1 MPETPTPE
9 ISEKPQRFSFRKW
22 ADAYTAHHQEGYA
35 SVLNKKPGWFS
46 ALLFRFFFRNI
57 DTGPE
62 LKKMTQGLPEDAILL
77 YVTPRRSNLEFLFS
91 FFRYQK
97 LGMPAPRIGL
107 DYRVFAFQP
116 LRRTL
121 RIFFAHILYFLR
133 HFRLPDPYANGF
145 YQNRLL
151 EGHTGFFSLSS
162 KKGFERR
169 FLQSRTDPIAYLI
182 EMQKTC
188 ERPIHILP
196 QILFYGIDP
205 HRDTPSFMDILFG
218 SAEEPGKIRR
228 FFTLIRKNT
237 RKVFVEF
244 SEPFSLQDFLLK
256 PEHQFLSTENQA
268 LQVRRELQ
276 KIFTL
281 HRQSI
286 TGPVLKKRA
295 ELIESILTSEKVQR
309 ILEEEVAESG
319 KSLHSVRKK
328 AKDYLDEIAA
338 NYSMGWIRLYD
349 MVLTW
354 MLKNIFEGI
363 SVDQEG
369 LNRVKQAAKKGPL
382 ILVPCHK
389 SHLDYLILSYLFHH
403 NKMPCPHVAAGKN
416 LSFWPLGVIFRGGGA
431 FFLRRTFKGD
441 RLYARIF
448 SSYVEKI
455 LSEGFN
461 IEFFIEGGRS
471 RTGKLLSPKMG
482 LLSQTLNAYGKGVS
496 PDLSIVPISI
506 GYDRVLEEKSYLH
519 ELSGGEKKPE
529 SMGQL
534 VKARKSLKVRYG
546 KVYVNFDKPI
556 SLNRYFDEKNIQAAD
571 MDRETHQEVCTELAF
586 RCIHAINQVS
596 VATPYGVVAGAL
608 LNIFQPTIPYSRL
621 AEVMEAY
628 LSYLNRMGVRM
639 ADTLQIN
646 PDYALRQVADAF
658 VQRGFVDAGS
668 QEGAE
673 ELRIVLNEGKRPI
686 LDYYKNNVI
695 AFFIPAAYTSLAI
708 LEQDA
713 LQFTSADLH
722 LTYAELTDFF
732 SDEFFKDPHRSAE
745 TLVRKNLKA
754 FIDDAILVPHPTL
767 PDTYNVT
774 AAGLRKL
781 KLFSAFLL
789 TYLES
794 YWVVLNFFMRYPAG
808 TVEPK
813 NRLKKIQSMGQRMSK
828 RGEINRI
835 ESLSG
840 VNYKNGLAYF
850 LRVGLEGSE
859 DKEAIAGHA
868 DRIQH
873 YINLIVT

>member
-1 MPETPTPE
+1 MAH
-9 ISEKPQRFSFRKW
+9 EKEPYS
-22 ADAYTAHHQEGYA
+22 
-35 SVLNKKPGWFS
+35 SVLNAKPGWFTRQI
-46 ALLFRFFFRNI
+46 FRFFFRNI
-57 DTGPE
+57 ATDAE
-62 LKKMTQGLPEDAILL
+62 LQKTVQTLPENAILL
-77 YVTPRRSNLEFLFS
+77 YATPRYSILEFLFS
-91 FFRYQK
+91 GFRYK
-97 LGMPAPRIGL
+97 ALGIPAPRIGL
-107 DYRVFAFQP
+107 DYRIFAFQP
-116 LRRTL
+116 IGRTL
-121 RIFFAHILYFLR
+121 RIFMAHTLWFLR
-133 HFRLPDPYANGF
+133 HFRIPNPYDLGF
-145 YQNRLL
+145 YRDRLMA
-151 EGHTGFFSLSS
+151 GHAGFLYLSS

-169 FLQSRTDPIAYLI
+169 FLKSRKDAFAFLL
-182 EMQKTC
+182 EMQKNC
-188 ERPIHILP
+188 DRPIYILP
-196 QILFYGIDP
+196 QILFFGINP
-205 HRDTPSFMDILFG
+205 HRDTPSLMDILFG

-228 FFTLIRKNT
+228 ILTLTGKNNH
-237 RKVFVEF
+237 KVFMEF
-244 SEPFSLQDFLLK
+244 SDPICLRDFLSRTDIL
-256 PEHQFLSTENQA
+256 PLPTENQA
-268 LQVRRELQ
+268 LQLRREIQ
-276 KIFTL
+276 NIFTL

-295 ELIESILTSEKVQR
+295 ELIEAILTSEKVEE
-309 ILEEEVAESG
+309 ILKEEVRESG
-319 KSLHSVRKK
+319 KSLQAVRRK

-338 NYSMGWIRLYD
+338 NYSMSWIKIYD
-349 MVLTW
+349 LVLTW
-354 MLKNIFEGI
+354 MLKNIFDGI

-369 LNRVKQAAKKGPL
+369 LARIKQAAKKGPL

-403 NKMPCPHVAAGKN
+403 NKMPCPHIAAGKN
-416 LSFWPLGVIFRGGGA
+416 LSFWPLGTIFRGGGA

-448 SSYVEKI
+448 SAYVEKL

-482 LLSQTLNAYGKGVS
+482 LLSQTLGAYGHGVA

-556 SLNRYFDEKNIQAAD
+556 SLNRYFSENGLRPAD
-571 MDRETHQEVCTELAF
+571 LDKETHQEVCTDLAF
-586 RCIHAINQVS
+586 RCIHGINQVS
-596 VATPYGVVAGAL
+596 VATPYGIVAGAL
-608 LNIFQPTIPYSRL
+608 LNVFQPTIPYPRL
-621 AEVMEAY
+621 SEVMEGY
-628 LSYLNRMGVRM
+628 LAYLNRMDVRM

-646 PDYALRQVADAF
+646 PDYALKQVTDAF
-658 VQRGFVDAGS
+658 IQRGFVDAG
-668 QEGAE
+668 QDAGED
-673 ELRIVLNEGKRPI
+673 LRIVLNEGKRPI

-713 LQFTSADLH
+713 LQFSSSNLH
-722 LTYAELTDFF
+722 LTYGTLA
-732 SDEFFKDPHRSAE
+732 EFFKDEFFQDPDRSAE
-745 TLVRKNLKA
+745 LLIRKNLKA

-774 AAGLRKL
+774 AVGLRKL

-794 YWVVLNFFMRYPAG
+794 YWVVLNFFMRYPAD

-835 ESLSG
+835 EALSG
-840 VNYKNGLAYF
+840 VNYKNGLACF
-850 LRVGLEGSE
+850 QRSGLQGSE
-859 DKEAIAGHA
+859 DKEAIARHA